1 MILKASTNPR
11 NILSHPL
18 LGLSIKK
25 VMLDGFLF
33 PQYKMDTVNT
43 PCILTWDEAQAPF
56 WTPSP
61 INMFGLKKWMVIVD
75 HKAGKQLVVK
85 SNLELVEVS
94 KMDLSEEFHDTLN
107 ERNPVKKILL

>member
-1 MILKASTNPR
+1 MTYDYEVKID
-11 NILSHPL
+11 
-18 LGLSIKK
+18 GK
-25 VMLDGFLF
+25 VVKTVKL
-33 PQYKMDTVNT
+33 DTVNT
-43 PCILTWDEAQAPF
+43 PYILTWIEPRTPF

-94 KMDLSEEFHDTLN
+94 KMDLSEEFHDTLD